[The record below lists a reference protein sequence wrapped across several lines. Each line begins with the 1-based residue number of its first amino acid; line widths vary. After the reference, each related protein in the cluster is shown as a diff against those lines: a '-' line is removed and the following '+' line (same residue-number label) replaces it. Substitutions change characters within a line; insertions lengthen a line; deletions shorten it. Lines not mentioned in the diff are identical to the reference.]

1 VPQLFHDSQY
11 AYTPSVTPDD
21 LGMGRLFWKV
31 REAVIVADLDTERIV
46 LWNPAAAK
54 LFGYSA
60 AEARGLPLEA
70 LIPDGLRT
78 VPSAYRDSDGP
89 LEMPANRKTGEA
101 FRIELCLSPLVD
113 VAVDGRFVL
122 ALANEVTER
131 KRTEEAGARLTREQ
145 AARVGA

>member
-1 VPQLFHDSQY
+1 MAQLLHNSQY
-11 AYTPSVTPDD
+11 AYSPSISPDD

-60 AEARGLPLEA
+60 AEARGLPLDA
-70 LIPDGLRT
+70 LMPEGLRT
-78 VPSAYRDSDGP
+78 VPGTYRESDGP
-89 LEMPANRKTGEA
+89 VEVPANRKTGEEL
-101 FRIELCLSPLVD
+101 RIELCLSPLVD

-122 ALANEVTER
+122 ALALDVTER
-131 KRTEEAGARLTREQ
+131 KRAEEGTRLAREQ
-145 AARVGA
+145 TARV